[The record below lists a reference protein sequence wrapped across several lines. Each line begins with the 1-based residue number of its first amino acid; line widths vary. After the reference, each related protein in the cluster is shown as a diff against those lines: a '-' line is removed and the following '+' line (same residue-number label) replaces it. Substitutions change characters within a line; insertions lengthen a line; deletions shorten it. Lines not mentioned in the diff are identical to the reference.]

1 MRSPQARA
9 PLAAGFLCVVSL
21 IAWAGVIFGE
31 PPSGR
36 SEYVMLGE
44 DLAIQVTDHP
54 PLPPALLVDDDD
66 MVVVLGVTEYCIL
79 PPALLVDDM
88 VVVLGVT
95 DCCILTLNE
104 VAGEARLRGAAV
116 GEDAGLDRLA
126 LDKKS
131 LEGL

>member
-1 MRSPQARA
+1 M
-9 PLAAGFLCVVSL
+9 SL

-54 PLPPALLVDDDD
+54 PLPPALLVDD
-66 MVVVLGVTEYCIL
+66 MVVVLGVTDYCIL

-95 DCCILTLNE
+95 DCCILTMNE